1 MAKILIHLKCL
12 TTFIGQIEYF
22 ICFDKGLIAYFDLKS
37 KHKQYCICSICT
49 RSKLWYF
56 IRIVIHFYRWY
67 LKPQNILRRRP
78 PPPPPSAVSLSVAV
92 SEHGFGQMLHAL
104 CALAYRRGRPWWH
117 LPTAPPP
124 TRLHDLPPPLQPTC
138 PQCPAAGG
146 SENTHCQVAVCVRV
160 IGGGGGVVLEEAA
173 LSDRLIGRLIRQWR
187 ERGKVPQVGQA
198 CVCLLLLSSL
208 TNL

>member
-104 CALAYRRGRPWWH
+104 CALAYRRGRP
-117 LPTAPPP
+117 
-124 TRLHDLPPPLQPTC
+124 
-138 PQCPAAGG
+138 
-146 SENTHCQVAVCVRV
+146 
-160 IGGGGGVVLEEAA
+160 
-173 LSDRLIGRLIRQWR
+173 
-187 ERGKVPQVGQA
+187 
-198 CVCLLLLSSL
+198 
-208 TNL
+208 